1 MAYFTDDASNRSRLL
16 VALAATACAGV
27 FLSATSSSAATQLVA
42 VQPAVSTSTNAA
54 TIVASTRFP
63 QTSGVRTYNQVAYS
77 MPATTSESEEIMYT
91 EVAAPTLR
99 PGHVVLAAVA
109 AFGAV
114 FMYMKKAVGGVTG
127 VSRPQQ
133 IALDSIPIA
142 SVPGYQPPRRSM
154 ALNAEEA
161 TSSRDRSKATATTGP
176 GEQAEFYEV
185 ELEKP
190 LKIGLGR
197 GNDGRVYIARVP
209 PGKEYEK
216 FTVGD
221 MVTKCSAS
229 FGPEIW
235 EALNYG
241 QVMFAIKTRN
251 GNVFLE
257 IQKRYGDMSIFE
269 TKRNSRFASER
280 AGGNYG
286 AGTAQVQTENYM
298 LLKDAEKKREGMWR
312 EAVGLVKS
320 KKYEDALVMFE
331 EIIGLEPQNYIG
343 DNFALTTDMF
353 RISHY
358 QMACVYSLVG
368 NQDAALDSLKEAL
381 NAGFDDYDQ
390 VRSDPDLAGVR
401 ELPEFNE
408 LINRYDE
415 SFINTEALNALKG
428 MFGGMFGG
436 KK

>member
-1 MAYFTDDASNRSRLL
+1 
-16 VALAATACAGV
+16 
-27 FLSATSSSAATQLVA
+27 
-42 VQPAVSTSTNAA
+42 
-54 TIVASTRFP
+54 
-63 QTSGVRTYNQVAYS
+63 VRTYNQVSSA
-77 MPATTSESEEIMYT
+77 MPATTPESEEIIYT

-99 PGHVVLAAVA
+99 PGHFVLAAAA

-114 FMYMKKAVGGVTG
+114 FMYVKKAVGGAQGHTSG
-127 VSRPQQ
+127 QQ
-133 IALDSIPIA
+133 VALDTIAIA
-142 SVPGYQPPRRSM
+142 SVTGYQSTRQPM
-154 ALNAEEA
+154 ALNAEKAASPLER
-161 TSSRDRSKATATTGP
+161 SRDRSKATATDGP
-176 GEQAEFYEV
+176 EAGPELYEV

-216 FTVGD
+216 FTTGD
-221 MVTKCSAS
+221 RITKCSAS

-241 QVMFAIKTRN
+241 QVMFAIKTRS

-257 IQKRYGDMSIFE
+257 IEKRDGDMSIFE

-286 AGTAQVQTENYM
+286 AGTAAVQQENYM
-298 LLKDAEKKREGMWR
+298 MLRDAEKKRDGMWR
-312 EAVGLVKS
+312 EAVGLVKN

-358 QMACVYSLVG
+358 QMACVYSIVG

-401 ELPEFNE
+401 ELPEFSE

-415 SFINTEALNALKG
+415 SFINMEALNALKG
-428 MFGGMFGG
+428 AFGGLFGG